1 MDRRHLLMLGAT
13 GSFSAL
19 GPLPELL
26 AKEKDSRIRLAVKY
40 SMIQEPVSVLEKFG
54 ILKSADFDGV
64 EITIAQQKDLREI
77 LRGVDA
83 TGVTVHGVVHG
94 SSDNYQDA
102 LNLCKAVGGDAVL
115 VVARHKPDVRYE
127 ENFKLAQDFIRD
139 AIPQAERLGIRL
151 LVENVR
157 GSFLKKAEEMAR
169 FIDELKSPM
178 VGAYFDTGNVIS
190 WTEQS
195 AEHWVRILGRRI
207 VKLDIKDRGHH
218 EFGDPRTKRQGVLGT
233 DGGEVHWQNVRKEL
247 KEINF
252 SGWATAE
259 VKGGNEARLKRAA
272 KWMHGVL
279 GLG

>member
-13 GSFSAL
+13 GGFSAL
-19 GPLPELL
+19 GPLPKLL
-26 AKEKDSRIRLAVKY
+26 AKEKDSRIRIAVKY
-40 SMIQEPVSVLEKFG
+40 SMIQESVSVLEKFD
-54 ILKSADFDGV
+54 ILKSAGLQGV
-64 EITIAQQKDLREI
+64 EITIAQRKDLREI

-83 TGVTVHGVVHG
+83 TGVAVHGVVHG

-115 VVARHKPDVRYE
+115 VVARLKPEVRYE
-127 ENFKLAQDFIRD
+127 ENFKLAQDFIRE

-178 VGAYFDTGNVIS
+178 VGAYFDTGNAIS

-218 EFGDPRTKRQGVLGT
+218 EFGDPGAKRQGVLGT